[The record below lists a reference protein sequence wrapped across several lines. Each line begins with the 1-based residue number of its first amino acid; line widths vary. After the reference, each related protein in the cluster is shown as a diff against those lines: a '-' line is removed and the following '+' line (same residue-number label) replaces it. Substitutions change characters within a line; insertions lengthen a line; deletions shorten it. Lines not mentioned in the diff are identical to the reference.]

1 MAITRLGPNQ
11 SVNLASNITG
21 TLPVGNGGIG
31 IASGTTDQFL
41 KFTGT
46 TTLASAAD
54 NAGGLVLITETNISG
69 TGAFH
74 ITNLF
79 SSTYRDYK
87 IIGSGLK
94 QATDNTHWIFQL
106 RTSSAAVSSGYYWAG
121 VGARNTGSAVDA
133 GEEGATDFS
142 IISNAA
148 SDTHATSFDMT
159 LYDPYGYQVSKNYTC
174 IAGGRRS
181 GDGGHL
187 ICTSGFLANDTRMEG
202 IMINVDN
209 GNMTAGNIKVYG
221 IKGS

>member
-1 MAITRLGPNQ
+1 MAITRIGPNQ
-11 SVNLASNITG
+11 SINLASNITG

-69 TGAFH
+69 TGAFD
-74 ITNLF
+74 IDNLF

-87 IIGSGLK
+87 VIGSGLK

-106 RTSSAAVSSGYYWAG
+106 RYSSTTVSSGYYWAG

-133 GEEGATDFS
+133 GEENASDFS

-181 GDGGHL
+181 GDGGHV
-187 ICTSGFLANDTRMEG
+187 ISTSGFLPNDTRMEG